1 MHNPALKALPLN
13 DLQCQF
19 SVNMSFGGD
28 LNCNI
33 TALKSG
39 LEIQIL
45 ILVHTPSTAWYLELS
60 KGK

>member
-19 SVNMSFGGD
+19 SVSMSFGGD

-45 ILVHTPSTAWYLELS
+45 ILVIPSQQRST
-60 KGK
+60 